1 MTKTSVRSHKRKP
14 KRRGPKPKPLPRTLT
29 DRQLAFCR
37 EYLVDYVGVKAAVR
51 AG

>member
-1 MTKTSVRSHKRKP
+1 MTKTSVRSHTRKP
-14 KRRGPKPKPLPRTLT
+14 KRRGPKPKPLPRPT
-29 DRQLAFCR
+29 DRQKASCR

>member
-14 KRRGPKPKPLPRTLT
+14 KRRGPEPKPLPRTLT
-29 DRQLAFCR
+29 DRQLASCR